1 VYHTEFWNRMFSPSM
16 DSARDVGGVV
26 TAGTVLIPVRFVW
39 PYGGRTVYLSG
50 SFTRYYTLI
59 LKVLIFGS
67 KALILFVLLLLWWFS
82 WRFMFFCCIFN
93 KKNLNFVS
101 KVV

>member
-26 TAGTVLIPVRFVW
+26 AAGTVLIPVRFVW

-59 LKVLIFGS
+59 LNVLIFGS
-67 KALILFVLLLLWWFS
+67 KALILFVLFIVVVFVEIRVFFLLHFL
-82 WRFMFFCCIFN
+82 
-93 KKNLNFVS
+93 
-101 KVV
+101 